1 MLRLLRKLAAVGPK
15 GWGDL
20 ASAQV
25 ALLRA
30 ERRLRRE
37 PLGSLVSREVPG
49 DLTPSGDVERAR
61 ELALAVERAATRGI
75 IRPFCLA
82 RALALRE
89 LLRRHGIQGASIRV
103 GVRRDAGKFMA
114 HAWVRWG
121 DEVLGD
127 RPWYVARFT
136 EVDDIRVL
144 ERR

>member
-1 MLRLLRKLAAVGPK
+1 LVAVGPR
-15 GWGDL
+15 GWRDL

-25 ALLRA
+25 ALVRA

-37 PLGSLVSREVPG
+37 PLGSLVSREAPEGIV
-49 DLTPSGDVERAR
+49 PSGDASRAR
-61 ELALAVERAATRGI
+61 ERALAVERAATRGI
-75 IRPFCLA
+75 FRPFCLA

-89 LLRRHGIQGASIRV
+89 LLLRHGIEGASIRV

-144 ERR
+144 GRR